1 MRNILI
7 VFSITVAVFLVI
19 HSHSKKNE
27 KLQEFEDNGR
37 EICGT
42 VREREIR
49 STVRKG
55 ETFYDIFRKYRLDIS
70 DLFKLKEAAADVHGL
85 RTVKP
90 GNEYRII
97 VDEQNG
103 SINSMTY
110 RINDEYILALKRAET
125 GFMAEKVCI
134 EYEKKIEQI
143 GADIKDNLISSIGE
157 GREKTMLALQLSDIF
172 AWDIDFSSDL
182 RKDDTFR
189 IIVEGLY
196 LDGEFRKYGDIL
208 SAEFV
213 NDGRVYRAY
222 RFEHDG
228 KADYYDADGKALKKA
243 FLKAPLNFRRI
254 SSHFSYKRFHP
265 ILKKYRPHH
274 GLDYAAPS
282 GTPVSSV
289 GDGRVVFAGYKK
301 SYGRFVEI
309 KHPNGYKT
317 CYGHLSKIKKGIS
330 RGKTVEQGEIIGYV
344 GATGLATGPHLHYE
358 FKVGNKPVNPLKA
371 QIPNGISVPETLL
384 PQFAKS
390 REIMDKRL
398 ASTAIPYY
406 AKAGLKDGRKL

>member
-19 HSHSKKNE
+19 HSHSGKNE
-27 KLQEFEDNGR
+27 KMRELDNNCR

-42 VREREIR
+42 VQE
-49 STVRKG
+49 G
-55 ETFYDIFRKYRLDIS
+55 ETFFDIFKKYRLDIT
-70 DLFKLKEAAADVHGL
+70 DLFKLKEAAADVHRLSTL
-85 RTVKP
+85 RP

-97 VDEQNG
+97 LDDQNG
-103 SINSMTY
+103 SINSITY
-110 RINDEYILALKRAET
+110 RIDDDYILALKRAET

-134 EYEKKIEQI
+134 EYEKRIEQVG
-143 GADIKDNLISSIGE
+143 GAIKENLISSIGE
-157 GREKTMLALQLSDIF
+157 GREKIMLALRLSDIF

-196 LDGEFRKYGDIL
+196 LDGEFRKYGNIL
-208 SAEFV
+208 AAEFM
-213 NDGRVYRAY
+213 NDGRLFRAY
-222 RFEHDG
+222 RFNHDG

-265 ILKKYRPHH
+265 ILRTYRPHQ

-289 GDGRVVFAGYKK
+289 GDGRIVFAGYKE
-301 SYGRFVEI
+301 SYGMFVEI

-317 CYGHLSKIKKGIS
+317 CYGHLSKIKSGIR
-330 RGKTVEQGEIIGYV
+330 RGKTVEQGQLIGYV

-358 FKVGNKPVNPLKA
+358 IKVGNKPVNPLIA
-371 QIPNGISVPETLL
+371 QMPNGISVPETLL
-384 PQFAKS
+384 PQFAKL
-390 REIMDKRL
+390 REMMDKRI

-406 AKAGLKDGRKL
+406 AEASAKFNGKI